1 MISRVPMHPAIG
13 NEAVQTLER
22 TLGQGVGANSD
33 FSSFLESA
41 IDAVNRRQVEAD
53 AHLMNTA
60 TGENVDLHSQMIA
73 LEEANISIRAMG
85 SARDKLVEGYQTIWN
100 MQI

>member
-1 MISRVPMHPAIG
+1 MISRIPMHPAIG
-13 NEAVQTLER
+13 AETVQTLER
-22 TLGQGVGANSD
+22 TLGQGAANSD

-53 AHLMNTA
+53 AQLMNTA

-85 SARDKLVEGYQTIWN
+85 SARDKIVEAYQSIWN

>member
-1 MISRVPMHPAIG
+1 
-13 NEAVQTLER
+13 
-22 TLGQGVGANSD
+22 
-33 FSSFLESA
+33 
-41 IDAVNRRQVEAD
+41 
-53 AHLMNTA
+53 MNTA

-85 SARDKLVEGYQTIWN
+85 SARDKIVEAYQSIWN